1 MDANSYESREEQALN
16 AMADTD
22 ILSEQDLAQIFGKHP
37 ESIKRAIV
45 RGELPEPVPL
55 FKRRVW
61 TAGAIREHLRERL
74 RQAQAEK
81 TKDILRINRH
91 RA

>member
-1 MDANSYESREEQALN
+1 MDSNDNTNEEQPLN
-16 AMADTD
+16 TMADTD
-22 ILSEQDLAQIFGKHP
+22 IVSEQDLAQIFGKHP

-45 RGELPEPVPL
+45 RGELPEPVQL

-61 TAGAIREHLRERL
+61 TAGAIREHLQERL
-74 RQAQAEK
+74 RQAQEQK
-81 TKDILRINRH
+81 SKDILRINRN

>member
-1 MDANSYESREEQALN
+1 MDANDNTNEEQALN

-22 ILSEQDLAQIFGKHP
+22 IVSEQELAQAFGKHP

-45 RGELPEPVPL
+45 RGELPEPVQL
-55 FKRRVW
+55 FKRRIW
-61 TAGAIREHLRERL
+61 TAGAIREHLQKRL

-81 TKDILRINRH
+81 AKDFLRINRN